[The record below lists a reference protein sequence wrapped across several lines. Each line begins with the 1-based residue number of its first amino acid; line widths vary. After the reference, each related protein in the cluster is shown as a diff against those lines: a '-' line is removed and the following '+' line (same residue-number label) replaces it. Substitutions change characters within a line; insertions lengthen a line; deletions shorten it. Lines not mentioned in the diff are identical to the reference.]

1 MHGVG
6 CPHTL
11 WVLRHGQSAG
21 NVARDHAEAQGLHS
35 IAIATR
41 DIDTPLS
48 ELGRHQA
55 WSVGHWLAQLA
66 PEAQPQVLL
75 CSPYVRARQ
84 TAELLVRSAGLRPR
98 LRLDER
104 LREKEF
110 GCLDR
115 LTRAGIAQRFP
126 DLHAQ
131 RAHVGKFY
139 FRPPGGESWCDVI
152 LRLRSLLEMV
162 EREYGGCRVL
172 VVAHQ
177 VIVNCM
183 RYLLED
189 LDEARI
195 LQIDRQGD
203 VPNCGITSYLRHAD
217 ANGRECLRLD
227 RVNFTAAL
235 RQEGTPITTAADMPA
250 APSP

>member
-21 NVARDHAEAQGLHS
+21 NVARDEAEAQGLHRIS
-35 IAIATR
+35 IATR

-55 WSVGHWLAQLA
+55 WSVGHWFAQLT
-66 PEAQPQVLL
+66 PEAHPQVLL

-84 TAELLVRSAGLRPR
+84 TAELLLQSSGLRTR

-115 LTRAGIAQRFP
+115 LTRAGIVRRFP
-126 DLHAQ
+126 ELHEQ

-139 FRPPGGESWCDVI
+139 FRPPGGESWWW
-152 LRLRSLLEMV
+152 RTRS
-162 EREYGGCRVL
+162 
-172 VVAHQ
+172 
-177 VIVNCM
+177 
-183 RYLLED
+183 
-189 LDEARI
+189 
-195 LQIDRQGD
+195 
-203 VPNCGITSYLRHAD
+203 S
-217 ANGRECLRLD
+217 
-227 RVNFTAAL
+227 
-235 RQEGTPITTAADMPA
+235 
-250 APSP
+250 